1 MDIIEKIGNYFGIH
15 PLILEDIL
23 DTTHRPKIEDLDEY
37 IFIVLKYLYPDA
49 ERIDKINAENIN
61 IIFGSNFVI
70 SFLEGEG
77 DIFNPIIERIKSG
90 KGRIRKRGSDYLAY
104 VLLDI
109 VVDNYFVLLE
119 KIGDRIEEIEELVTI
134 PDIEATQ
141 LIHNLKREMSLFR
154 NSAWPLRDV
163 VGTLE
168 RGESSLVNETTQ
180 LYFKDV
186 YDHTMQVN
194 DTVEIFR
201 DMLTEN
207 LDLYLSMISNKVND
221 VMKVLTI
228 IATIFIPLTFLAGIY
243 GMNFKICQN
252 WNEYG
257 VIQ

>member
-1 MDIIEKIGNYFGIH
+1 MDIIEKIGNYFGIDS
-15 PLILEDIL
+15 LMLENIL

-37 IFIVLKYLYPDA
+37 IFIVLKYLYPDE

-61 IIFGSNFVI
+61 IIFGTNFVI

-90 KGRIRKRGSDYLAY
+90 NGRIRKKGADYLAY

-109 VVDNYFVLLE
+109 VVDIYFVLLE

-180 LYFKDV
+180 PYFKDV
-186 YDHTMQVN
+186 YDHTSKLMTQLKSF
-194 DTVEIFR
+194 EICLQR
-201 DMLTEN
+201 TL
-207 LDLYLSMISNKVND
+207 
-221 VMKVLTI
+221 
-228 IATIFIPLTFLAGIY
+228 IFIF
-243 GMNFKICQN
+243 Q
-252 WNEYG
+252 
-257 VIQ
+257 